1 MACDINLSASLTK
14 DQSFLKLLKKKNID
28 HFTKHF
34 GIYIIIGEF
43 NLKPSHT
50 NLKQFLAI
58 NWLCNLIK
66 DHTCFKVKGSL
77 TEVMQNNR
85 KFSFKNIQSFGT
97 SLGDHHMVYV
107 MLKASFHK
115 AEL

>member
-14 DQSFLKLLKKKNID
+14 DRSFLKLLKKKNID

-50 NLKQFLAI
+50 NLKQFLA
-58 NWLCNLIK
+58 IK